1 MYVNFIYCFSYRHL
15 VQVDTKDDDNVH
27 GKYVPYWASRHD
39 FKLVISH
46 RMTADHSMLDLV
58 EILNNIRLDEDDN
71 KSFGR
76 SSIIASTLINSMNI
90 RKGDDSAENNSG
102 TDARLFMCCSN
113 PDGKIPICISFVVA
127 TALVLSLRAMTVC
140 TFFSSDERVFTW
152 ENVTLIDIPFSMGL
166 FSYTLL
172 ECEGGNCSGTNETI
186 VPSKF
191 CAPYPDG
198 EEGEGMTVARA
209 FALFVLLFGGFSF
222 LLLCVSTCLS
232 LQRRAW
238 TLISCMLLL
247 TSLCQGLVFLMKKS
261 TLCVGHS
268 DEGSG
273 SLEASCEISTGGHEA
288 IAAGCIY
295 FSAAFLS
302 SIFIRRKIM

>member
-1 MYVNFIYCFSYRHL
+1 
-15 VQVDTKDDDNVH
+15 
-27 GKYVPYWASRHD
+27 
-39 FKLVISH
+39 
-46 RMTADHSMLDLV
+46 MTADHSMLDLV
-58 EILNNIRLDEDDN
+58 EILNNIRLDKDDN
-71 KSFGR
+71 RSLSR
-76 SSIIASTLINSMNI
+76 SSIIASTFFNSMNSG
-90 RKGDDSAENNSG
+90 KADGSEDNGG

-113 PDGKIPICISFVVA
+113 PDGKLPICIS
-127 TALVLSLRAMTVC
+127 LVLASALALSVKSMTEC
-140 TFFSSDERVFTW
+140 TFFSSDERVITW
-152 ENVTLIDIPFSMGL
+152 GNVTVDIPFSVGL

-186 VPSKF
+186 VPSEF

-198 EEGEGMTVARA
+198 EEGQGMTVARA

-232 LQRRAW
+232 LRRWAW

-247 TSLCQGLVFLMKKS
+247 TSLCQGLVFIMKRS

-273 SLEASCEISTGGHEA
+273 SLEAICRISTGAYEA

-295 FSAAFLS
+295 FISAFLS
-302 SIFIRRKIM
+302 SFFIRRKSM